1 MCVELDKLK
10 FSIQS
15 AYFDKKTDYKK
26 SSILGARF
34 YTKQP
39 DEIIFTVSGK
49 FMSSRNN
56 LGAINKDNYL
66 KMLEKIDKIFGI
78 KIAPYDFLYNSQILA
93 LDVKIDITVERQLAE
108 YISTLNETFL
118 ASTRKNQILIFEK
131 DLGVKEGLLIK
142 PSTITT
148 KTSLSIYSKYRELI
162 ARRHDNPEYFNQ
174 FTPDFLES
182 CKKILRFECRFS
194 RFKDIRKAFNL
205 PEDCNI
211 HPNDI
216 LYSNVNVIY
225 NHLNELKG
233 VAL

>member
-1 MCVELDKLK
+1 MFLEFDKLK
-10 FSIQS
+10 FKIKS
-15 AYFDKKTDYKK
+15 AFFDKKTDYKK
-26 SSILGARF
+26 STTLGARF
-34 YTKQP
+34 YTKTS
-39 DEIIFTVSGK
+39 DELVFIISGK
-49 FMSSRNN
+49 FMSSRDN

-66 KMLEKIDKIFGI
+66 KMLEKFDKIFGI

-93 LDVKIDITVERQLAE
+93 LDVKKDITVERQLAE
-108 YISTLNETFL
+108 YISALNETFL
-118 ASTRKNQILIFEK
+118 ANTRKNQILIFEK
-131 DLGVKEGLLIK
+131 DLGIKESLLIK

-182 CKKILRFECRFS
+182 CTKILRFECRFS
-194 RFKDIRKAFNL
+194 KFEEIRKAFNL

-216 LYSNVNVIY
+216 LYSNVNVVY
-225 NHLNELKG
+225 NYLNELTG

>member
-1 MCVELDKLK
+1 MLLEFDKLK
-10 FSIQS
+10 FKIKS
-15 AYFDKKTDYKK
+15 AFFDKRTDYQK
-26 SSILGARF
+26 SSTLGASF

-66 KMLEKIDKIFGI
+66 KMLEKIDKIFRI

-93 LDVKIDITVERQLAE
+93 LDVKKDITVERQLAE
-108 YISTLNETFL
+108 YISALNETFL
-118 ASTRKNQILIFEK
+118 ANTRKNQILIFEK
-131 DLGVKEGLLIK
+131 DLGIKESLLIK

-162 ARRHDNPEYFNQ
+162 ARRHDNAEYFNQ

-194 RFKDIRKAFNL
+194 KFKDIRKAFNL

-216 LYSNVNVIY
+216 LFSNINVVY
-225 NHLNELKG
+225 NYLNELTG
-233 VAL
+233 IAL

>member
-10 FSIQS
+10 FSIQP

-26 SSILGARF
+26 SSTLGASF

-56 LGAINKDNYL
+56 LGAINKNNYL

-93 LDVKIDITVERQLAE
+93 LDVKKDIRLEQETSD
-108 YISTLNETFL
+108 YISALNETIIPN
-118 ASTRKNQILIFEK
+118 TRKNQILIFEK
-131 DLGVKEGLLIK
+131 DLGIKESLLIK

-182 CKKILRFECRFS
+182 CKKLLRFECRFS
-194 RFKDIRKAFNL
+194 KFEEIRKAFNL
-205 PEDCNI
+205 PETCNI
-211 HPNDI
+211 HPKDI
-216 LYSNVNVIY
+216 LFSNINVVY
-225 NHLNELKG
+225 NYLNELTG